1 MEDLPGVPPLLCDPT
16 LTRQMVGYMQ
26 ELNIPGSMPHPG
38 ITASAS
44 EDFATIAQKV
54 PSVFMYLSAGFTD
67 ERGAAPAHNP
77 KVLFNEE
84 VLPQGAA
91 WLTHCALRW
100 LEENQ

>member
-1 MEDLPGVPPLLCDPT
+1 MIALLQSIDLDDPRNR
-16 LTRQMVGYMQ
+16 LSPEKLQ
-26 ELNIPGSMPHPG
+26 ELNIPGAVPHPG

-54 PSVFMYLSAGFTD
+54 PSTFMYLSAGFTD